1 VVRVGASAMPFGP
14 IAASGS
20 PEWSYDREALEELR
34 RLAARSGGGARLDL
48 ATIWDAPRRI
58 EARSLRAW
66 WLGAAALLLV
76 IEAGV
81 TRWDLRRAR
90 RWRFWR
96 A

>member
-1 VVRVGASAMPFGP
+1 MPFGP

-34 RLAARSGGGARLDL
+34 RLSVRSGGGARLDL
-48 ATIWDAPRRI
+48 ATVWDAPRRI

-66 WLGAAALLLV
+66 WLSGAVALLVL
-76 IEAGV
+76 EAAV
-81 TRWDLRRAR
+81 TRLDYRRAR

-96 A
+96 TEPK